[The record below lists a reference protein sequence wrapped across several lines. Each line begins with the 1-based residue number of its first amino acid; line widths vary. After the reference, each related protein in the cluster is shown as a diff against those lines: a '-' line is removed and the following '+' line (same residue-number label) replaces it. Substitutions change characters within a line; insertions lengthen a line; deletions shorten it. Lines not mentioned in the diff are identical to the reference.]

1 LQHDWLRVLAVHRKL
16 LYWTGLALV
25 ASDGKANVPD
35 ENPWSRMKAV
45 LLKDFGDAD
54 QLYLGDVPVPE
65 PGAGELLIKVAAT
78 SVNRPD
84 IIQRQGNY
92 PPPKGDSDVLGLEV
106 AGVVE
111 SVGTDVSGFAVG
123 DRVFALVGGGGY
135 AEYAVAHAGHVMNI
149 PDNLSFEQAACICE
163 TYITA
168 WLNTFALG
176 QPQSA
181 DTLLLHG
188 GGGGVNTA
196 ALQLCNALLPEA
208 TTVVTA
214 STHKVER
221 VRELGADHVIDYKT
235 RSFAEEIKQI
245 TDGRGANVILD
256 HIGAAY
262 LADNMKSLAVGGR
275 LVVIGV
281 MGGIKAEL
289 NIALMMVK
297 RQQIIGSVLRSR
309 PVAEKAQI
317 IADFN
322 TAVMPLFASGKI
334 APLISDQYP
343 VEAVAQA
350 HRSME
355 NGEHFGKIVLTL

>member
-1 LQHDWLRVLAVHRKL
+1 
-16 LYWTGLALV
+16 
-25 ASDGKANVPD
+25 
-35 ENPWSRMKAV
+35 MKAV
-45 LLKDFGDAD
+45 LLKEFGGAD
-54 QLYLGDVPVPE
+54 QLYIGDIPPPAAG
-65 PGAGELLIKVAAT
+65 PGEVLIKVAAT

-92 PPPKGDSDVLGLEV
+92 PPPKGDSEVLGLEV
-106 AGVVE
+106 AGTVE
-111 SVGTDVSGFAVG
+111 SVGEGVAGYTVG

-135 AEYAVAHAGHVMNI
+135 AEYAVAHAAHVMNI

-168 WLNTFALG
+168 YLNTFVLG
-176 QPQSA
+176 QPDA
-181 DTLLLHG
+181 GDHILLHG

-196 ALQLCNALLPEA
+196 ALQLCKTLLPDA
-208 TTVVTA
+208 QTIVTA

-221 VRELGADHVIDYKT
+221 VRDLGASHVIDYKT
-235 RSFAEEIKQI
+235 RSFADDVKTI
-245 TDGRGANVILD
+245 TDGKGANVILD

-262 LADNMKSLAVGGR
+262 LADNMKSLAVAGR
-275 LVVIGV
+275 LVVIGI

-309 PVAEKAQI
+309 PVAEKGDI
-317 IADFN
+317 IADFD
-322 TAVMPLFASGKI
+322 TTVMPLFASGLI
-334 APLISDQYP
+334 EPLISDQYSLDD
-343 VEAVAQA
+343 VATA
-350 HRSME
+350 HRAME

>member
-1 LQHDWLRVLAVHRKL
+1 
-16 LYWTGLALV
+16 
-25 ASDGKANVPD
+25 
-35 ENPWSRMKAV
+35 M
-45 LLKDFGDAD
+45 
-54 QLYLGDVPVPE
+54 
-65 PGAGELLIKVAAT
+65 
-78 SVNRPD
+78 
-84 IIQRQGNY
+84 
-92 PPPKGDSDVLGLEV
+92 
-106 AGVVE
+106 
-111 SVGTDVSGFAVG
+111 
-123 DRVFALVGGGGY
+123 
-135 AEYAVAHAGHVMNI
+135 
-149 PDNLSFEQAACICE
+149 
-163 TYITA
+163 
-168 WLNTFALG
+168 
-176 QPQSA
+176 
-181 DTLLLHG
+181 
-188 GGGGVNTA
+188 
-196 ALQLCNALLPEA
+196 
-208 TTVVTA
+208 
-214 STHKVER
+214 
-221 VRELGADHVIDYKT
+221 RELGADHVIDYKT

-334 APLISDQYP
+334 APLISDLYP